1 MRKITLGVSGVV
13 FAAVSALASN
23 AALAQQ
29 VSIVGF
35 ASGGSG
41 CPGNTVAGLLTS
53 SLPGT
58 LPDTLTL
65 LFDAYIAE
73 QGPGISAIDR
83 RKNCNITIDLA
94 VPQGFSFSLVEAE
107 YRGFADLA
115 AGVKGVQTTTYSFP
129 FSNSA
134 TFGTV
139 LDGPLTGNYKRNDEL
154 GAAVFSPC
162 KQSVPLTLATQA
174 FLSGDR
180 TKSAL
185 LTVDQATTRV
195 TQKYSFQ
202 WRKC

>member
-1 MRKITLGVSGVV
+1 MRKITLGISSVV
-13 FAAVSALASN
+13 FAAVSALLSN
-23 AALAQQ
+23 AASAQQ
-29 VSIVGF
+29 VSIAGF
-35 ASGGSG
+35 VSGGSG
-41 CPGNTVAGLLTS
+41 CPGDTVRGLLTS

-73 QGPGISAIDR
+73 QGPGIASIER

-107 YRGFADLA
+107 YRGFADLPT
-115 AGVKGVQTTTYSFP
+115 GVKGVQSTTYSFP

-134 TFGTV
+134 TFQTV
-139 LDGPLTGNYKRNDEL
+139 LNGPLTANYKRNDEL

-185 LTVDQATTRV
+185 ITLDQTTTRV
-195 TQKYSFQ
+195 THIYSFQ
-202 WRKC
+202 WRRC